1 MITAEEIIA
10 QGVCPHTPY
19 NDFCADCTNDPSQ
32 LSYPM
37 GVFAQLTHSTQVEIF
52 NWCGC
57 EDGERQYDDCPTRQ

>member
-10 QGVCPHTPY
+10 QGFCPHTD
-19 NDFCADCTNDPSQ
+19 NGVCTDCANDPSQ

-37 GVFAQLTHSTQVEIF
+37 GVFAQLTHFTQVEIF

-57 EDGERQYDDCPTRQ
+57 EDGERQYDDCPTQQ

>member
-1 MITAEEIIA
+1 MITAKEIIA
-10 QGVCPHTPY
+10 QAVCPHTPY

-37 GVFAQLTHSTQVEIF
+37 GVLAQLTHSTQVEIF

-57 EDGERQYDDCPTRQ
+57 EEGERQYDDCPTRQ